1 MTVYEPRKYRDLF
14 SGRDLVFFNC
24 TVRETD
30 LQVGA
35 NRLMTREVRSAVIR
49 RREQLEDYARA
60 NPEFLISLS
69 PVEPKPWAPDIVRR
83 MCWAGQRA
91 GVGPMAAVA
100 GAISEFVGREMLDNW
115 YTREIIVEN
124 GGDIFIKTDI
134 PRKVGVYAGNSPLS
148 QTLAIEVRPDQTPL
162 GVCTSAGT
170 VGHSLSFGRAD
181 AAVILARDAALS
193 DAVATATANRV
204 VTKDD
209 LERAVA
215 FASDI
220 DGVTGA
226 LVIIGDKMAAWG
238 DIKLVEF

>member
-1 MTVYEPRKYRDLF
+1 
-14 SGRDLVFFNC
+14 
-24 TVRETD
+24 
-30 LQVGA
+30 
-35 NRLMTREVRSAVIR
+35 
-49 RREQLEDYARA
+49 
-60 NPEFLISLS
+60 
-69 PVEPKPWAPDIVRR
+69 
-83 MCWAGQRA
+83 
-91 GVGPMAAVA
+91 
-100 GAISEFVGREMLDNW
+100 
-115 YTREIIVEN
+115 
-124 GGDIFIKTDI
+124 
-134 PRKVGVYAGNSPLS
+134 LS

-220 DGVTGA
+220 DGVIGA